1 MPVSD
6 AQKRARNKYDAQHY
20 TVTGCKIRKE
30 YAEAFRARCE
40 QYDTTPGAVLRAA
53 LDAFMETHPAR
64 DPGSAQQARGT
75 TINLL
80 IP

>member
-53 LDAFMETHPAR
+53 LDSFMETHPAP
-64 DPGSAQQARGT
+64 DPGNVNDSTSTGA
-75 TINLL
+75 
-80 IP
+80 P

>member
-6 AQKRARNKYDAQHY
+6 AQKRARNKYDAQNY

-40 QYDTTPGAVLRAA
+40 QYDTTPAAVLRAA
-53 LDAFMETHPAR
+53 LDAFMETHQAT
-64 DPGSAQQARGT
+64 DPVDFDDSTGA
-75 TINLL
+75 
-80 IP
+80 P